1 MKQDDWIFGTH
12 PGDGEDN
19 WVAGCC
25 GIEYAC
31 GGSMLSNSS
40 SWVRRHSGTFESIVS
55 ISRPV
60 VFATTVELSYYQWV
74 IDKCKEHGLQYTLSK
89 LWTNPN
95 TDLVCGTIIV
105 YPSATKLEAE
115 A

>member
-1 MKQDDWIFGTH
+1 MIGSLA
-12 PGDGEDN
+12 PGGDN

-25 GIEYAC
+25 GIEYA
-31 GGSMLSNSS
+31 SS
-40 SWVRRHSGTFESIVS
+40 GLQWKDCNEWTRRSYGTFESILKHCPN
-55 ISRPV
+55 RPI
-60 VFATTVELSYYQWV
+60 VFATTVENSYYQWV

-95 TDLVCGTIIV
+95 TGLVCGTIIV
-105 YPSATKLEAE
+105 YPSATKLEEE